1 MSTDTSTTTGDGA
14 AAVEPPPPR
23 RRRRKDAIDEPVRP
37 LGPKAAL
44 LHARRVGRKAATP
57 DPAAGED
64 AGLAS
69 EDGAVSFVVTG
80 TTGGLYIERTQ
91 RRPLGAQLVQAMVF
105 DDTAAF
111 KRWCDADPIRFDYPV
126 LHGRLRRQGD
136 DYFRARG

>member
-1 MSTDTSTTTGDGA
+1 MSTHTSTTAGNGV
-14 AAVEPPPPR
+14 AAVNAPLPHA
-23 RRRRKDAIDEPVRP
+23 RRRKDAIDGPVRP

-44 LHARRVGRKAATP
+44 LHARRVSRKAVARDPGAT
-57 DPAAGED
+57 ED

-69 EDGAVSFVVTG
+69 EDGAVSFVVKG

-111 KRWCDADPIRFDYPV
+111 QRWWDADPIRFDYPM

>member
-1 MSTDTSTTTGDGA
+1 MSTDTSTAAGNDA

-23 RRRRKDAIDEPVRP
+23 GRRCKDAIDGPVRP

-57 DPAAGED
+57 DPSAVEE

-80 TTGGLYIERTQ
+80 TTGGLYVERTQ

-105 DDTAAF
+105 ADVAAF

-126 LHGRLRRQGD
+126 LHDRLRRQGD
-136 DYFRARG
+136 DYFRTQG